1 MRRTVEVQTFIP
13 SYPPMEKRQRA
24 TKSTTLRSGEEFD
37 YRRMRIRADLIER
50 LEAMKP
56 EDKTLTAFLNTAIAS
71 FLNTCKWHRWTA
83 STKGYFL
90 SFASVWPLTVMR
102 WAPIPP
108 GFRQVFQTTKSSLT
122 RQLNEQR
129 NRSVKLLLT
138 SGLHHHY

>member
-1 MRRTVEVQTFIP
+1 MRKTVEVQTFIP

-71 FLNTCKWHRWTA
+71 FLNTCK
-83 STKGYFL
+83 
-90 SFASVWPLTVMR
+90 
-102 WAPIPP
+102 
-108 GFRQVFQTTKSSLT
+108 
-122 RQLNEQR
+122 
-129 NRSVKLLLT
+129 
-138 SGLHHHY
+138 